1 MSQEN
6 DKKKLLELL
15 SQLNDHTIHI
25 NNIVKE
31 INDHSQ
37 TIKAPTL
44 NLDADLI
51 QLKITANSMIS
62 KIKDYYDKLKM
73 NELRA
78 KELKAKENQTEKT
91 NKTND
96 TKNKVDNKDLKI
108 YIGFKNP
115 SGGAYTFEAK
125 YGTTIDKLIST
136 YLKTIGKDVYQND
149 LYFEYNGE
157 SLYVGD
163 KRKIEKIFSNE
174 QEPTILVKKNEYYP
188 ITTTTGTNYA
198 TATND
203 FTGTN
208 NYTSTVND
216 FTGTN
221 DLIDQNNQN
230 LYSEYENNNYDN
242 YNYGF

>member
-15 SQLNDHTIHI
+15 SQLNDHTIQI

-37 TIKAPTL
+37 SIKAPEL
-44 NLDADLI
+44 NLDPDLI

-78 KELKAKENQTEKT
+78 KEFKANENKTEKT

-136 YLKTIGKDVYQND
+136 YLKTIGKDLYQND
-149 LYFEYNGE
+149 LYFEYNGDN
-157 SLYVGD
+157 LYVGD
-163 KRKIEKIFSNE
+163 KRKIEKIFCNA
-174 QEPTILVKKNEYYP
+174 QEPTILVKKSEYYP
-188 ITTTTGTNYA
+188 TTTATGTNNA

-208 NYTSTVND
+208 NFTSAVND
-216 FTGTN
+216 FVTTTN
-221 DLIDQNNQN
+221 DLTDQNNQN
-230 LYSEYENNNYDN
+230 LFSNYENNNY
-242 YNYGF
+242 NYGY

>member
-15 SQLNDHTIHI
+15 SQLNDHTIQI

-37 TIKAPTL
+37 SIKAPEL
-44 NLDADLI
+44 NLDPDLI

-78 KELKAKENQTEKT
+78 KEFKANENKTEKT

-136 YLKTIGKDVYQND
+136 YLKTIGKDLYQND
-149 LYFEYNGE
+149 LYFEYNGDN
-157 SLYVGD
+157 LYVGD
-163 KRKIEKIFSNE
+163 KRKIEKIFCNA
-174 QEPTILVKKNEYYP
+174 QEPTILVKKSEYYP
-188 ITTTTGTNYA
+188 TTTTTGTNNVI
-198 TATND
+198 ATND

-208 NYTSTVND
+208 NFTSAVND
-216 FTGTN
+216 FVTTTN
-221 DLIDQNNQN
+221 DLTDQNNQN
-230 LYSEYENNNYDN
+230 LFSNYENNNY
-242 YNYGF
+242 NYGY

>member
-15 SQLNDHTIHI
+15 SQLNDHTIQI

-37 TIKAPTL
+37 SIKAPEL
-44 NLDADLI
+44 NLDPDLI

-78 KELKAKENQTEKT
+78 KEFKANENKTEKT

-136 YLKTIGKDVYQND
+136 YLKTIGKDLYQND
-149 LYFEYNGE
+149 LYFEYNGDN
-157 SLYVGD
+157 LYVGD
-163 KRKIEKIFSNE
+163 KRKIEKIFCNA
-174 QEPTILVKKNEYYP
+174 QEPTILVKKSEYYP
-188 ITTTTGTNYA
+188 TTTATGTNNV

-208 NYTSTVND
+208 NYESATND
-216 FTGTN
+216 FVTTTN
-221 DLIDQNNQN
+221 DLTDQNNQN
-230 LYSEYENNNYDN
+230 LFSNYENNNY
-242 YNYGF
+242 NYGY